1 MLVPVGMNGRVPGN
15 GGTLRTDGEASELS
29 GAVAAGDEEAAGGN

>member
-1 MLVPVGMNGRVPGN
+1 MLVPVGMNGRVQGH
-15 GGTLRTDGEASELS
+15 GGTFEADGEASELS